1 MLLTKLEN
9 FSGMHENGCY
19 FLQSMRAKKI
29 DFGKSI
35 LTPSYFNYFR
45 LSEDTTGFANLG
57 AVDAFTTL
65 KHLSTEYTTV
75 VALSSGYMFGFSILS
90 AAQDKGEMR
99 TIPTSAGNYAPSSYP
114 DLITTKNENIL
125 YSNAYYLGIA
135 YRGICKTGSNATT
148 IIDTAGRNFDTLG
161 IGTAA
166 PINAVFNL
174 ATKKKN
180 TITTIGNGDATNDKL
195 TLTADIDT
203 YTAGNYFLAFA
214 DKGAKNGGNFWNFFA
229 STAYPQFVGQET
241 AENFRRQIV
250 LFDTEYLI
258 GNGNWLAALSTD
270 EATWDDN
277 YKQLPDKTQ
286 FMSMSVNQDRILV
299 GCEYRG
305 KGRILLWNG
314 WADGWLS
321 TIEVDQPVTAVVAYG
336 GGWIVCIGAKF
347 YLTDGYTLEFLT
359 DYPDLFEFNS
369 TLNLQFNQIKI
380 IDNKLVIAAGGDGYM
395 RNKNGIAVYDFKTG
409 WTFVPYYDDSAYQM
423 LSSVTPGAIFNAV
436 ESSLNYIFTSFGGGG
451 GTHNNCIAKLYT
463 NTVKD
468 YGAMFFIPFNKKVQV
483 KEIKLNLAPK
493 FDEFRADSG
502 VTMDITV
509 SVGDCKRPL
518 WRYSQSSSGG
528 MATLITVAGADITP
542 SFSGEVGDEVLVLDK
557 LRAGE
562 RSFVTSI
569 ANKGEANEQLTI
581 SPALSGALANGDTF
595 NLISVKKCL
604 TRTVNPINVPDELN
618 FPVQGGFYGD
628 QMYLEVFF
636 KNPNTYKGLDIISI
650 EIYGE

>member
-19 FLQSMRAKKI
+19 FLQSMRAKKV
-29 DFGKSI
+29 DLGKSI

-57 AVDAFTTL
+57 AVNAFTTL
-65 KHLSTEYTTV
+65 KHSSAEYTTV
-75 VALSSGYMFGFSILS
+75 VAHADGRLFGFSILL

-99 TIPTSAGNYAPSSYP
+99 AIVANAGVNQASSYP
-114 DLITTKNENIL
+114 DLMTTKNENIL
-125 YSNAYYLGIA
+125 YSNAYHLGIA

-161 IGTAA
+161 LGTSA
-166 PINAVFNL
+166 PINGVFNL
-174 ATKKKN
+174 ATKKVN
-180 TITTIGNGDATNDKL
+180 TITTIGDGDATNDKL
-195 TLTADIDT
+195 TMTGSVDT
-203 YTAGNYFLAFA
+203 YTAGDYFLAFA
-214 DKGAKNGGNFWNFFA
+214 EKGAKNGGNFWNFFA
-229 STAYPQFVGQET
+229 STAYPQFTGQEAAT
-241 AENFRRQIV
+241 DFRRQIV

-258 GNGNWLAALSTD
+258 GNGNWLAALNTD
-270 EATWDDN
+270 EATFDDN

-286 FMSMSVNQDRILV
+286 FRAMALNQDRLLV

-321 TIEVDQPVTAVVAYG
+321 ITETDQPVTAVVPYSN
-336 GGWIVCIGAKF
+336 GWIVCIGAKF

-359 DYPDLFEFNS
+359 DYPDLFEFNN
-369 TLNLQFNQIKI
+369 TLNLSFNQMRI

-395 RNKNGIAVYDFKTG
+395 RDKNGVAVYDFKTG
-409 WTFVPYYDDSAYQM
+409 WTFVPFYDDSAYQM
-423 LSSVTPGAIFNAV
+423 LSTATPGAIFNAV
-436 ESSLNYIFTSFGGGG
+436 EGSLNYVFTSFGGGG
-451 GTHNNCIAKLYT
+451 GTHANCIATLFT

-468 YGAMFFIPFNKKVQV
+468 YGGMFFIPFNKKVQV

-493 FDEFRADSG
+493 FDEMRADSA
-502 VTMDITV
+502 VTLDVTV
-509 SVGDCKRPL
+509 AVGDCRRPL

-528 MATLITVAGADITP
+528 TATLITVAGADSIP
-542 SFSGEVGDEVLVLDK
+542 YFSGEVGDEVLVLDK
-557 LRAGE
+557 LRAGQ
-562 RSFVTSI
+562 RTFITSI
-569 ANKGEANEQLTI
+569 ANKGEANEQLTV

-604 TRTVNPINVPDELN
+604 TRTINPVNIPDELN

-636 KNPNTYKGLDIISI
+636 KNPNNYKGLDIISI